1 MVIYI
6 VYEMNYADF
15 ETGIDD
21 SVSFCGAYK
30 SKKKAI
36 RKAKQLVK
44 NAQKDNLFMDNYI
57 ENKRNPF
64 KRNNWVDFY
73 HDNSYQ
79 DNRVTSIVMEET
91 KLIA

>member
-15 ETGIDD
+15 ETGSDD

-30 SKKKAI
+30 SRKKAM

-44 NAQKDNLFMDNYI
+44 NAQKDNLFIDNYI
-57 ENKRNPF
+57 DNKRNPF

-73 HDNSYQ
+73 HYDSCQ
-79 DNRVTSIVMEET
+79 DYKVTSIVMEET